1 MRGAYLRGGIN
12 EDLMIVLNIVI
23 SNNMMIHVHSRNISL
38 ISESNY
44 SNNGV
49 CVW

>member
-1 MRGAYLRGGIN
+1 
-12 EDLMIVLNIVI
+12 MIVLNIVI
-23 SNNMMIHVHSRNISL
+23 SNNMTIHSRNISFK
-38 ISESNY
+38 SGSNY